1 MKTLRDIVVAFCMCP
16 MLVSAATTAPPA
28 PAGAEARAPAPPPA
42 AATAGVPA
50 RRDREQAPIETYV
63 EKEGWQSGVG
73 YKGMQHYLERMADAL
88 GKKIPGY
95 VIGIAGGKKGVLL
108 IVTAKAKRNFFLAQE
123 NTHEFLSAIVND
135 LMTRMPEPVA
145 PVVTVKFEDKEIIH
159 AEWMGN
165 KVKVNY
171 TQ

>member
-1 MKTLRDIVVAFCMCP
+1 VCQTLGAVATGVP
-16 MLVSAATTAPPA
+16 ISNGPPASAAVT
-28 PAGAEARAPAPPPA
+28 PA
-42 AATAGVPA
+42 AARPAVPA
-50 RRDREQAPIETYV
+50 GMPSRRDRELPPIETYV
-63 EKEGWQSGVG
+63 EKEGWQSGIG
-73 YKGMQHYLERMADAL
+73 YKGMQHYLERMSDSL
-88 GKKIPGY
+88 SKKIPGY
-95 VIGIAGGKKGVLL
+95 ILGIAGGKKGVLL

-145 PVVTVKFEDKEIIH
+145 PVVTVKYEDKEIIR